1 MMGDSSCRSL
11 SAGEFDIGPRA
22 TCTRFASA
30 CSTECHELSAPSRAS
45 ALRAAPAEPVDCTFG
60 PWPCQRAVNLWAGHL
75 RARDL
80 GVAQKQAQEGEGGPP
95 WQRGDGR
102 ERVAP
107 MLGTVWPAP
116 GGIITGRLSV
126 IGSHPKVLRPP
137 PARGERWPSGDRSV
151 GAMRGSPYGGGLGGG
166 CSAGDLITR
175 SRRLTEP
182 TNRACCKGSVVPR
195 IPATHRFC

>member
-1 MMGDSSCRSL
+1 M
-11 SAGEFDIGPRA
+11 
-22 TCTRFASA
+22 
-30 CSTECHELSAPSRAS
+30 
-45 ALRAAPAEPVDCTFG
+45 DCTFG

-182 TNRACCKGSVVPR
+182 TNRACCKGFSRSTHPSYPQILLRRPLCRDLPRPAGGQYLAPARAPRWPGRSGSV
-195 IPATHRFC
+195 AAHRRVHGLFLHQHLDG